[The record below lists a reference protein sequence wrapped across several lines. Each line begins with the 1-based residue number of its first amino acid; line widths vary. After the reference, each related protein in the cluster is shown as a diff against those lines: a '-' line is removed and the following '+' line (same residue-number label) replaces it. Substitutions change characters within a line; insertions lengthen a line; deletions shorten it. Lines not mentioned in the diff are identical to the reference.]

1 MLEYLQYAADN
12 PIIGRKE
19 IPPGYYPRIDAR
31 YLMLKKMNE
40 KGKGAGIM

>member
-19 IPPGYYPRIDAR
+19 IPPGYCPRIGAL

-40 KGKGAGIM
+40 KEKGAVIM

>member
-19 IPPGYYPRIDAR
+19 IPPGYYPRIDAL

-40 KGKGAGIM
+40 KGKGAGIL